1 MSTVLADAKKAVMNL
16 SMEDRIMLAH
26 ELLEGLEE
34 EPISLEE
41 IDRRLDEMRS
51 GKAEMISLE
60 ELEKSMNEA
69 IHGNASAHP

>member
-1 MSTVLADAKKAVMNL
+1 MSTVLADARKVVMNL
-16 SMEDRIMLAH
+16 PMEDRIILAH

-41 IDRRLDEMRS
+41 MDRRLDEMRS

-60 ELEKSMNEA
+60 DLEKSMHEA